1 MARKKERYSTCITNK
16 TKLNE
21 TKPNEVIWSDIFVT
35 LNKYEQKKHT
45 KFINLLK
52 SQIIF
57 LYFSEALSMCQNL
70 WM

>member
-1 MARKKERYSTCITNK
+1 MARKKGRYSTCITNK

-21 TKPNEVIWSDIFVT
+21 TKPNEVIWSDLFVT
-35 LNKYEQKKHT
+35 SNKYEQKKHK

-57 LYFSEALSMCQNL
+57 LCFSEVLSMCQNL
-70 WM
+70 WI